1 MTNLLNAQQTRFG
14 IGVSLL
20 IICLPIIL
28 LAIIIWL
35 IVKAA
40 KGHFKYK
47 KPFKCFKENQNPPCE
62 LK

>member
-40 KGHFKYK
+40 KGDFKHK
-47 KPFKCFKENQNPPCE
+47 KTT
-62 LK
+62 